1 MVPAGERVMM
11 ACRSVLFGAAIMPA
25 LSAAVAQPKYDAKL
39 EQAAMQVIAGKIGD
53 IRPGFRY
60 DQHPAF
66 VVPQEPSTQNVQDRI
81 ASWQIVTSDQGTQ
94 TGSTGSIRGFSGDS
108 VPKAEER
115 KEMSRAVSRVIK
127 F

>member
-1 MVPAGERVMM
+1 M
-11 ACRSVLFGAAIMPA
+11 ACRTILFGAAIMPA
-25 LSAAVAQPKYDAKL
+25 LTAAAIAQPKYDAKL

-60 DQHPAF
+60 DQNPAF
-66 VVPQEPSTQNVQDRI
+66 VVSQEPSAPNVQDRT
-81 ASWQIVTSDQGTQ
+81 ASWQIVPSDHRAQ
-94 TGSTGSIRGFSGDS
+94 TGSTGSIQMFSDDS

-115 KEMSRAVSRVIK
+115 EEMSRAVSRVIK

>member
-1 MVPAGERVMM
+1 M

-25 LSAAVAQPKYDAKL
+25 LSAMAMAQPKYDAKL

-66 VVPQEPSTQNVQDRI
+66 IVPQEPSALSVQDRI
-81 ASWQIVTSDQGTQ
+81 ASWRIVTSDHETE
-94 TGSTGSIRGFSGDS
+94 TSSTGSVQIFSDGS
-108 VPKAEER
+108 PPNVEKRRA
-115 KEMSRAVSRVIK
+115 MSRAVSRVIK

>member
-1 MVPAGERVMM
+1 M
-11 ACRSVLFGAAIMPA
+11 ACRSILFGVAILPA
-25 LSAAVAQPKYDAKL
+25 LSAMVMAQPKYDAKL

-66 VVPQEPSTQNVQDRI
+66 VMPQEPSALSVQDRI
-81 ASWQIVTSDQGTQ
+81 ASWRIVTSDQETQ
-94 TGSTGSIRGFSGDS
+94 TSSTGSIQKFSDNS
-108 VPKAEER
+108 TPDTEER
-115 KEMSRAVSRVIK
+115 KAMSSRTATRVIK

>member
-1 MVPAGERVMM
+1 MAG
-11 ACRSVLFGAAIMPA
+11 RSILFGAAFVPA
-25 LSAAVAQPKYDAKL
+25 LSAAVMAQPKYDAKL

-66 VVPQEPSTQNVQDRI
+66 VVPQEPSVPNVQDRI
-81 ASWQIVTSDQGTQ
+81 ASWRIVTSDHETQ
-94 TGSTGSIRGFSGDS
+94 ASSTGSVQIFSDNSTPNAG
-108 VPKAEER
+108 ER
-115 KEMSRAVSRVIK
+115 KAMSSRTATRVIK